1 MSPSS
6 TAPAATKAPLLIVN
20 ADDYGLTTGV
30 SRAILQAHND
40 GVVTSTSVLTLAPG
54 FERTASWLLD
64 APELG
69 VGAHLAAVGEDPPLL
84 DSSEIPTLV
93 DARGKLWLSWR
104 QFLPRMAAG
113 RIDPDDVRREF
124 AAQLELLASLGI
136 AVDHLDT
143 HQNLHLWPAVRDIVL
158 DLGEQHGIKAV
169 RITRSVGSG
178 PVARVVRQLSRSME
192 RIARRRGWSFPQD
205 SAGFDEAG
213 ALELGAMIAAL
224 DRFGDSGA
232 PSAEIATHP
241 GEAGDP
247 DLLRYCWRD
256 RGGYRWGD
264 ELAALCSRTM
274 RVAVEEMGFRLGTFG
289 DLSIAP

>member
-1 MSPSS
+1 MSP
-6 TAPAATKAPLLIVN
+6 PADAKAPLLIFN
-20 ADDYGLTTGV
+20 ADDYGLTVGV
-30 SRAILQAHND
+30 SKAIIQAHNE

-84 DSSEIPTLV
+84 SSSEIPTLV
-93 DARGKLWLSWR
+93 DGKGKLWLSWR

-113 RIDPDDVRREF
+113 RIDPDDVSREF
-124 AAQLELLASLGI
+124 GAQLEKLRSLGV

-158 DLGEQHGIKAV
+158 DLGEQNGIKAV
-169 RITRSVGSG
+169 RITRSVGTG
-178 PVARVVRQLSRSME
+178 PVALVVRQLSRSME
-192 RIARRRGWSFPQD
+192 RTARSRGWTFPQD

-213 ALELGAMIAAL
+213 GLELPAMIAAL
-224 DRFGDSGA
+224 DRFGASGA
-232 PSAEIATHP
+232 SSAEIATHP
-241 GEAGDP
+241 GEPGDP

-256 RGGYRWGD
+256 RGGYRWGE
-264 ELAALCSRTM
+264 ELTALCSRTV

-289 DLSIAP
+289 DLGAAA